1 MDKELSVWQGLLIS
15 SIITPIC
22 LHLQYPL
29 NLMAML
35 LAILVFFVYVITDR
49 KKYNIINFVGMYS
62 IIIGSIVG
70 VMMITGKLDEF
81 SLFAQLLASM
91 GMIFLGIILIG
102 VGNHIANPEKVP
114 KNTLYFG
121 TVFFC
126 FILGVYWLLF
136 ELLE

>member
-35 LAILVFFVYVITDR
+35 LAILVFFVYVIKDR

-70 VMMITGKLDEF
+70 VMMIMGKLDDF
-81 SLFAQLLASM
+81 SFFAQLLASM

-114 KNTLYFG
+114 KKTLYFG
-121 TVFFC
+121 TVCFF
-126 FILGVYWLLF
+126 FILGIYWLLF